1 MAAVFQFVADMASAS
16 PTVRLDLNTS
26 GMRVL
31 STGLE
36 LGPTLFEKGYASSPL
51 RHGKRPVRSA
61 AVNQILK
68 IPVEIGKASET
79 LGVQAVEDLVRQLS
93 IDNILKVQLD
103 GAPTPVFFRTFG
115 DADFAAT
122 LRSVFIRNTTVT
134 LSIEAEPFAY
144 GPRVTVTGSPFT
156 VSNNPAAGTNPC
168 RFDITGVLGD
178 VPTPLLLLATSTGAS
193 GAPSGLVNKWAHIAT
208 RRRGTP
214 SGYTNHIQAEDM
226 TQGTGAVVTADGAF
240 SNGSKSRVGFGTP
253 GLTLRLSDTF
263 PGNGTSTIE
272 ARGEYKVYGRFLKT
286 VPGDVV
292 TVQLGYGAS
301 SAAPVFNDAK
311 TLPAGAGGPYTV
323 ELGTIPVPAWSGPI
337 QHGFSGV
344 STKALMAFVGLY
356 MARVS
361 GSGSVDVDYLYFVPC
376 DEPTTLIAR
385 FPSTDTTYAIDG
397 TTDEGGAVY
406 AMNTGLDEVLSTSA
420 PAQIVGGGGFPE
432 LIPGVTNR
440 IHFLRHVDPTGTVD
454 ALTDTTTLAAYYWPR
469 WREFTR
475 P

>member
-1 MAAVFQFVADMASAS
+1 MAFICQFVADMASSS
-16 PTVRLDLNTS
+16 PAVRLDLNST

-31 STGLE
+31 TSGLE
-36 LGPTLFEKGYASSPL
+36 LGPTLFEKGYVSSTL
-51 RHGKRPVRSA
+51 RHGKRPVRSTGI
-61 AVNQILK
+61 NQILR
-68 IPVEIGKASET
+68 IPVEINEASEA
-79 LGVQAVEDLVRQLS
+79 LGAQAVEDLVRQLAM
-93 IDNILKVQLD
+93 DNILKVQLD
-103 GAPTPVFFRTFG
+103 GAPAPLFYRTFG
-115 DADFAAT
+115 DADFAAAT
-122 LRSVFIRNTTVT
+122 RSVLIRDTTIT
-134 LSIEAEPFAY
+134 LQIEAEPFGY
-144 GPRVTVTGSPFT
+144 GPRVSLGSFT

-193 GAPSGLVNKWAHIAT
+193 GAPSGLVNKWAHFAT

-214 SGYTNHIQAEDM
+214 SGYSNVIQAEDM
-226 TQGTGAVVTADGAF
+226 TQGTGAVVTADGTM
-240 SNGSKSRVGFGTP
+240 SNGSKSRIGFGTP

-263 PGNGTSTIE
+263 PGNGTPTVE
-272 ARGEYKVYGRFLKT
+272 ARGEYKVYGRFAKT
-286 VPGDVV
+286 VASDVI

-301 SAAPVFNDAK
+301 SASPVFNDAK
-311 TLPAGAGGPYTV
+311 TLPAGAAGPYTV
-323 ELGTIPVPAWSGPI
+323 ELGTIPVPAWADPI

-344 STKALMAFVGLY
+344 STKAVMAFVGLY
-356 MARVS
+356 VARTS
-361 GSGSVDVDYLYFVPC
+361 GSGSVDVDYLYFMPA

-385 FPSTDTTYAIDG
+385 FPSTNTTYAIDG

-406 AMNTGLDEVLSTSA
+406 AMNTALDEVLSTEA

-454 ALTDTTTLAAYYWPR
+454 ALTDTTTFAAYYWPR